1 MCLVQAHNLDREQ
14 KLLEKIRIR
23 KSQLNPK
30 AMKTEKYYV
39 YVRPGYIEYFD
50 DLVKAQEFANEY
62 GVLVKEC

>member
-1 MCLVQAHNLDREQ
+1 
-14 KLLEKIRIR
+14 
-23 KSQLNPK
+23 
-30 AMKTEKYYV
+30 MKTEKYYV